1 MKGRDNYEYM
11 TAGSVPRTICELAVP
26 TIISMLVTA
35 IYNVAD
41 TYFVGRIDTQSTAA
55 IGISFS
61 AMSVVQ
67 AFGFFFGHGSGNYIS
82 RMLGARKTG
91 HAETMATIGLFS
103 SFAAGTVIAITGI
116 IFLGPLC
123 MALGSTE
130 TILPYAKEYLGIIL
144 IGTPFMAA
152 SLTLNNQ
159 IRFKGNAKYAMVG
172 IISGALI
179 NIIMD
184 PILIFGFDMGVRG
197 AAIATISGQI
207 IGFAALLF
215 IDRRTGTF
223 SVSFRAFKPTVRA
236 YIEIIKGGLPS
247 LLRQGLLSISTI
259 LLNVAAKE
267 YGDSAIAGMAITTR
281 IIYILNAIVIGL
293 GQGYQPVCGFN
304 YGAKLYGRVCEGFW
318 FCVKAGTLFFL
329 TCSVLGYIFAP
340 EAVAIFR
347 KEDAMVIEIGAE
359 ALRWQLIALPFGA
372 FTLVSNMMLQT
383 IRKAGRAALLASA
396 RQGLFFI
403 PCILILP
410 HLIGIRGVE
419 MTQAI
424 ADILSFLLA
433 LPLTL
438 GTLKEMKSLSQKQG
452 VICTKSLK
460 KS

>member
-179 NIIMD
+179 NIILD

-304 YGAKLYGRVCEGFW
+304 YGAKLYGRVCKGFR

-452 VICTKSLK
+452 SSVQNL
-460 KS
+460 

>member
-1 MKGRDNYEYM
+1 MKGRDNFEYM
-11 TAGSVPRTICELAVP
+11 TAGSVPQTICELAVP

-91 HAETMATIGLFS
+91 HAETMATVGLFS
-103 SFAAGTVIAITGI
+103 SFLAGTLIAATGL
-116 IFLGPLC
+116 IFLTPIC
-123 MALGSTE
+123 HALGSTD

-159 IRFKGNAKYAMVG
+159 IRFKGNAKYAMIG

-184 PILIFGFDMGVRG
+184 PILIFGFDMGVKG

-236 YIEIIKGGLPS
+236 YMEIVKGGLPS

-304 YGAKLYGRVCEGFW
+304 YGAKLYGRVMDGFW

-329 TCSVLGYIFAP
+329 TCSILGYIFAP

-347 KEDAMVIEIGAE
+347 KEDATVISIGAH

-403 PCILILP
+403 PCILVLP

-424 ADILSFLLA
+424 ADILSFMLA
-433 LPLTL
+433 LPLTIS
-438 GTLKEMKSLSQKQG
+438 TLKEMNRLQKGCTGVQSL
-452 VICTKSLK
+452 
-460 KS
+460 

>member
-1 MKGRDNYEYM
+1 MKGRDNFEYM

-91 HAETMATIGLFS
+91 HAETMATVGLFS
-103 SFAAGTVIAITGI
+103 SFLAGTLIAATGM
-116 IFLGPLC
+116 IFLTPIC
-123 MALGSTE
+123 HALGSTD

-159 IRFKGNAKYAMVG
+159 IRFKGNAKYAMIG

-184 PILIFGFDMGVRG
+184 PILIFGFDMGVKG

-223 SVSFRAFKPTVRA
+223 SVSFRAFKPTAKA
-236 YIEIIKGGLPS
+236 YMEIIKGGLPS

-304 YGAKLYGRVCEGFW
+304 YGAKLYGRVMDGFW

-329 TCSVLGYIFAP
+329 TCSILGYIFAP

-347 KEDAMVIEIGAE
+347 KEDATVISIGAH

-403 PCILILP
+403 PCILVLP

-419 MTQAI
+419 MTQAV
-424 ADILSFLLA
+424 ADILSFMLA
-433 LPLTL
+433 LPLTIS
-438 GTLKEMKSLSQKQG
+438 TLKEMNRLQKGCTGVQSL
-452 VICTKSLK
+452 
-460 KS
+460 

>member
-179 NIIMD
+179 NIILD

-383 IRKAGRAALLASA
+383 IRKAGRATLLASA

-452 VICTKSLK
+452 SSVQNL
-460 KS
+460 

>member
-1 MKGRDNYEYM
+1 MKGKDNFEYM
-11 TAGSVPRTICELAVP
+11 TARPVPQTICELAVP
-26 TIISMLVTA
+26 TIISMLVSA

-103 SFAAGTVIAITGI
+103 SFLAGTLIAVAGL
-116 IFLGPLC
+116 IFLTPVC
-123 MALGSTE
+123 RALGSTD
-130 TILPYAKEYLGIIL
+130 TILPYAREYLGIIL

-159 IRFKGNAKYAMVG
+159 IRFKGNAKYAMIG

-184 PILIFGFDMGVRG
+184 PILIFTFDMGVKG

-207 IGFAALLF
+207 IGFAALLL
-215 IDRRTGTF
+215 IDRRTGSF
-223 SVSFRAFKPTVRA
+223 SVSFKAFKPTVKA
-236 YIEIIKGGLPS
+236 YVEIIKGGLPS

-293 GQGYQPVCGFN
+293 GQGYQPLCGFN
-304 YGAKLYGRVCEGFW
+304 YGARLYGRVMDGFW

-329 TCSVLGYIFAP
+329 TCSILGYIFAP

-347 KEDAMVIEIGAE
+347 KEDAMVISIGAE

-403 PCILILP
+403 PCILVLP

-424 ADILSFLLA
+424 ADILSFALA

-438 GTLKEMKSLSQKQG
+438 STLKDMNRLSKGCTG
-452 VICTKSLK
+452 VQSH
-460 KS
+460 

>member
-1 MKGRDNYEYM
+1 MKGRDNFEYM

-91 HAETMATIGLFS
+91 HAETMATVGLFS
-103 SFAAGTVIAITGI
+103 SFLAGTLIAATGL
-116 IFLGPLC
+116 IFLTPIC
-123 MALGSTE
+123 HALGSTD

-159 IRFKGNAKYAMVG
+159 IRFKGNAKYAMID

-184 PILIFGFDMGVRG
+184 PILIFGFDMGVKG

-223 SVSFRAFKPTVRA
+223 SVSFRAFKPTVKA
-236 YIEIIKGGLPS
+236 YMEIIKGGLPS

-304 YGAKLYGRVCEGFW
+304 YGAKLYGRVMDGFW

-329 TCSVLGYIFAP
+329 TCSILGYIFAP

-347 KEDAMVIEIGAE
+347 KEDATVISIGAH

-403 PCILILP
+403 PCILVLP

-419 MTQAI
+419 MTQAV
-424 ADILSFLLA
+424 ADILSFMLA
-433 LPLTL
+433 LPLTIS
-438 GTLKEMKSLSQKQG
+438 TLKEMNRLQKGCTGVQSL
-452 VICTKSLK
+452 
-460 KS
+460 

>member
-1 MKGRDNYEYM
+1 MKGRDNFEYM

-91 HAETMATIGLFS
+91 HAETMATVGLFS
-103 SFAAGTVIAITGI
+103 SFLAGTLIAATGL
-116 IFLGPLC
+116 IFLTPIC
-123 MALGSTE
+123 HALGSTD

-159 IRFKGNAKYAMVG
+159 IRFKGNAKYAMIG

-184 PILIFGFDMGVRG
+184 PILIFGFDMGVKG

-223 SVSFRAFKPTVRA
+223 SVSFRAFKPTAKA
-236 YIEIIKGGLPS
+236 YMEIIKGGLPS

-304 YGAKLYGRVCEGFW
+304 YGAKLYGRVMDGFW

-329 TCSVLGYIFAP
+329 TCSILGYIFAP

-347 KEDAMVIEIGAE
+347 KEDATVISIGAH

-403 PCILILP
+403 PCILVLP

-419 MTQAI
+419 MTQAV
-424 ADILSFLLA
+424 ADILSFMLA
-433 LPLTL
+433 LPLTIS
-438 GTLKEMKSLSQKQG
+438 TLKEMNRLQKGCTGVQSL
-452 VICTKSLK
+452 
-460 KS
+460 

>member
-1 MKGRDNYEYM
+1 MKGRDNYEYI

-223 SVSFRAFKPTVRA
+223 SVSFRAFKPTFRA

-452 VICTKSLK
+452 SSVQNL
-460 KS
+460 

>member
-1 MKGRDNYEYM
+1 MKGKDNFEYM
-11 TAGSVPRTICELAVP
+11 TARPVPQTICELAVP
-26 TIISMLVTA
+26 TIISMLVSA

-103 SFAAGTVIAITGI
+103 SFLAGTLIAVTGL
-116 IFLGPLC
+116 IFLTPVC
-123 MALGSTE
+123 RALGSTD
-130 TILPYAKEYLGIIL
+130 TILPYAREYLGIIL

-159 IRFKGNAKYAMVG
+159 IRFKGNAKYAMIG

-184 PILIFGFDMGVRG
+184 PILIFTFDMGVKG

-207 IGFAALLF
+207 IGFAALLL
-215 IDRRTGTF
+215 IDRRTGSF
-223 SVSFRAFKPTVRA
+223 SVSFKAFKPTVKA
-236 YIEIIKGGLPS
+236 YVEIIKGGLPS

-293 GQGYQPVCGFN
+293 GQGYQPLCGFN
-304 YGAKLYGRVCEGFW
+304 YGARLYGRVMDGFW

-329 TCSVLGYIFAP
+329 TCSILGYIFAP

-452 VICTKSLK
+452 SSVQNL
-460 KS
+460 

>member
-1 MKGRDNYEYM
+1 MKGKDNFEYM
-11 TAGSVPRTICELAVP
+11 TARPVPQTICELAVP
-26 TIISMLVTA
+26 TIISMLVSA

-103 SFAAGTVIAITGI
+103 SFLAGTLIAATGL
-116 IFLGPLC
+116 IFLTPIC
-123 MALGSTE
+123 HALGSTD

-172 IISGALI
+172 IISGAFI
-179 NIIMD
+179 NIILD

-452 VICTKSLK
+452 SSVQNL
-460 KS
+460 

>member
-179 NIIMD
+179 NIILD

-347 KEDAMVIEIGAE
+347 KEDAMVIEIGAD
-359 ALRWQLIALPFGA
+359 ALMWQLIALPFGA

-452 VICTKSLK
+452 SSVQNL
-460 KS
+460 

>member
-61 AMSVVQ
+61 AMSVV
-67 AFGFFFGHGSGNYIS
+67 HGSGNYIS

-172 IISGALI
+172 IISGAFI

-452 VICTKSLK
+452 SSVQNL
-460 KS
+460 

>member
-452 VICTKSLK
+452 LSVQNL
-460 KS
+460 

>member
-1 MKGRDNYEYM
+1 MKGKDNFEYM
-11 TAGSVPRTICELAVP
+11 TARPVPQTICELAVP
-26 TIISMLVTA
+26 TIISMLVSA

-103 SFAAGTVIAITGI
+103 SFLAGTLIAVAGL
-116 IFLGPLC
+116 IFLTPVC
-123 MALGSTE
+123 RALGSTD
-130 TILPYAKEYLGIIL
+130 TILPYAREYLGIIL

-159 IRFKGNAKYAMVG
+159 IRFKGNAKYAMIG

-184 PILIFGFDMGVRG
+184 PILIFTFDMGVKG

-207 IGFAALLF
+207 IGFAALLL
-215 IDRRTGTF
+215 IDRRTGSF
-223 SVSFRAFKPTVRA
+223 SVSFKAFKPTVKA
-236 YIEIIKGGLPS
+236 YVEIIKGGLPS

-293 GQGYQPVCGFN
+293 GQGYQPLCGFN
-304 YGAKLYGRVCEGFW
+304 YGARLYGRVMDGFW

-329 TCSVLGYIFAP
+329 TCSILGYIFAP

-452 VICTKSLK
+452 SSVQNL
-460 KS
+460 

>member
-91 HAETMATIGLFS
+91 HAETMATVGLFS
-103 SFAAGTVIAITGI
+103 SFLAGTLIAATGL
-116 IFLGPLC
+116 IFLTPIC
-123 MALGSTE
+123 HALGSTD

-159 IRFKGNAKYAMVG
+159 IRFKGNAKYAMIG
-172 IISGALI
+172 IISGAFI

-184 PILIFGFDMGVRG
+184 PILIFGFDMGVKG

-223 SVSFRAFKPTVRA
+223 SVSFRAFKPTVKA
-236 YIEIIKGGLPS
+236 YMEIIKGGLPS

-281 IIYILNAIVIGL
+281 ISNRIGTGLSACLRLQLRGETVWPRDGWILVLRKGRDTLFSHLFHSGIYI
-293 GQGYQPVCGFN
+293 
-304 YGAKLYGRVCEGFW
+304 
-318 FCVKAGTLFFL
+318 
-329 TCSVLGYIFAP
+329 
-340 EAVAIFR
+340 
-347 KEDAMVIEIGAE
+347 
-359 ALRWQLIALPFGA
+359 
-372 FTLVSNMMLQT
+372 
-383 IRKAGRAALLASA
+383 
-396 RQGLFFI
+396 
-403 PCILILP
+403 
-410 HLIGIRGVE
+410 
-419 MTQAI
+419 
-424 ADILSFLLA
+424 
-433 LPLTL
+433 
-438 GTLKEMKSLSQKQG
+438 
-452 VICTKSLK
+452 CT
-460 KS
+460 

>member
-179 NIIMD
+179 NIILD
-184 PILIFGFDMGVRG
+184 LILIFGFDMGVRG

-383 IRKAGRAALLASA
+383 IRKAGRATLLASA

-452 VICTKSLK
+452 SSVQNL
-460 KS
+460 

>member
-1 MKGRDNYEYM
+1 MKGRDNFEYM
-11 TAGSVPRTICELAVP
+11 TAGSVPQTICELAVP

-91 HAETMATIGLFS
+91 HAETMATVGLFS
-103 SFAAGTVIAITGI
+103 SFLAGTLIAATGL
-116 IFLGPLC
+116 IFLTPIC
-123 MALGSTE
+123 HALGSTD

-159 IRFKGNAKYAMVG
+159 IRFKGNAKYAMIG

-184 PILIFGFDMGVRG
+184 PILIFGFDMGVKG

-223 SVSFRAFKPTVRA
+223 SVSFRTFKPTVKA
-236 YIEIIKGGLPS
+236 YMEIIKGGLPS

-304 YGAKLYGRVCEGFW
+304 YGAKLYGRVMDGFW

-329 TCSVLGYIFAP
+329 TCSILGYIFAP

-347 KEDAMVIEIGAE
+347 KEDATVISIGAH

-403 PCILILP
+403 PCILVLP

-424 ADILSFLLA
+424 ADILSFMLA
-433 LPLTL
+433 LPLTIS
-438 GTLKEMKSLSQKQG
+438 TLKEMNRLQKGCTGVQSL
-452 VICTKSLK
+452 
-460 KS
+460 

>member
-91 HAETMATIGLFS
+91 HAEAMATIGLFS

-179 NIIMD
+179 NIILD

-452 VICTKSLK
+452 SSVQNL
-460 KS
+460 

>member
-1 MKGRDNYEYM
+1 MKGKDNFEYM

-91 HAETMATIGLFS
+91 HAETMATVGLFS
-103 SFAAGTVIAITGI
+103 SFLAGTLIATTGM
-116 IFLGPLC
+116 IFLTPIC
-123 MALGSTE
+123 HALGSTD

-159 IRFKGNAKYAMVG
+159 IRFKGNAKYAMIG

-184 PILIFGFDMGVRG
+184 PILIFGFDMGVKG

-223 SVSFRAFKPTVRA
+223 SVSFRAFKPTAKA
-236 YIEIIKGGLPS
+236 YMEIIKGGLPS

-304 YGAKLYGRVCEGFW
+304 YGAKLYGRVMDGFW

-329 TCSVLGYIFAP
+329 TCSILGYIFAP

-347 KEDAMVIEIGAE
+347 KEDATVISIGAH

-403 PCILILP
+403 PCILVLP

-419 MTQAI
+419 MTQAV
-424 ADILSFLLA
+424 ADILSFMLA
-433 LPLTL
+433 LPLTIS
-438 GTLKEMKSLSQKQG
+438 TLKEMNRLQKGCTGVQSL
-452 VICTKSLK
+452 
-460 KS
+460 

>member
-159 IRFKGNAKYAMVG
+159 IRFKGNAK
-172 IISGALI
+172 
-179 NIIMD
+179 
-184 PILIFGFDMGVRG
+184 
-197 AAIATISGQI
+197 
-207 IGFAALLF
+207 
-215 IDRRTGTF
+215 
-223 SVSFRAFKPTVRA
+223 
-236 YIEIIKGGLPS
+236 
-247 LLRQGLLSISTI
+247 
-259 LLNVAAKE
+259 
-267 YGDSAIAGMAITTR
+267 
-281 IIYILNAIVIGL
+281 
-293 GQGYQPVCGFN
+293 
-304 YGAKLYGRVCEGFW
+304 
-318 FCVKAGTLFFL
+318 
-329 TCSVLGYIFAP
+329 
-340 EAVAIFR
+340 
-347 KEDAMVIEIGAE
+347 
-359 ALRWQLIALPFGA
+359 
-372 FTLVSNMMLQT
+372 
-383 IRKAGRAALLASA
+383 
-396 RQGLFFI
+396 
-403 PCILILP
+403 
-410 HLIGIRGVE
+410 
-419 MTQAI
+419 
-424 ADILSFLLA
+424 
-433 LPLTL
+433 
-438 GTLKEMKSLSQKQG
+438 
-452 VICTKSLK
+452 
-460 KS
+460 

>member
-172 IISGALI
+172 IISGAFI
-179 NIIMD
+179 NIILD

-247 LLRQGLLSISTI
+247 LLGSQRVWRQRHCRNGDNHKDNIHSECHSNRIGTGLPACLRLQLRGKTLRQGLRGI
-259 LLNVAAKE
+259 LVLRKGRNTLFP
-267 YGDSAIAGMAITTR
+267 YMLRSW
-281 IIYILNAIVIGL
+281 IYI
-293 GQGYQPVCGFN
+293 
-304 YGAKLYGRVCEGFW
+304 R
-318 FCVKAGTLFFL
+318 T
-329 TCSVLGYIFAP
+329 
-340 EAVAIFR
+340 
-347 KEDAMVIEIGAE
+347 
-359 ALRWQLIALPFGA
+359 
-372 FTLVSNMMLQT
+372 
-383 IRKAGRAALLASA
+383 
-396 RQGLFFI
+396 
-403 PCILILP
+403 
-410 HLIGIRGVE
+410 
-419 MTQAI
+419 
-424 ADILSFLLA
+424 
-433 LPLTL
+433 
-438 GTLKEMKSLSQKQG
+438 
-452 VICTKSLK
+452 
-460 KS
+460 

>member
-433 LPLTL
+433 MPLTL

-452 VICTKSLK
+452 SSVQNL
-460 KS
+460 

>member
-179 NIIMD
+179 NIILD
-184 PILIFGFDMGVRG
+184 PILIFGLDMGVRG

-347 KEDAMVIEIGAE
+347 KEDAMIIEIGAE

-452 VICTKSLK
+452 SYVQNL
-460 KS
+460 

>member
-1 MKGRDNYEYM
+1 MKGRDNFEYM

-91 HAETMATIGLFS
+91 HAETMATVGLFS
-103 SFAAGTVIAITGI
+103 SFLAGTLIAATGL
-116 IFLGPLC
+116 IFLTPIC
-123 MALGSTE
+123 HALGSTD

-159 IRFKGNAKYAMVG
+159 IRFKGN
-172 IISGALI
+172 GALI

-184 PILIFGFDMGVRG
+184 PILIFGFDMGVKG

-223 SVSFRAFKPTVRA
+223 SVSFRAFKPTAKA
-236 YIEIIKGGLPS
+236 YMEIIKGGLPS

-281 IIYILNAIVIGL
+281 IIYILR
-293 GQGYQPVCGFN
+293 
-304 YGAKLYGRVCEGFW
+304 KGRD
-318 FCVKAGTLFFL
+318 TLF
-329 TCSVLGYIFAP
+329 SH
-340 EAVAIFR
+340 
-347 KEDAMVIEIGAE
+347 
-359 ALRWQLIALPFGA
+359 
-372 FTLVSNMMLQT
+372 
-383 IRKAGRAALLASA
+383 
-396 RQGLFFI
+396 LF
-403 PCILILP
+403 
-410 HLIGIRGVE
+410 HSGIY
-419 MTQAI
+419 
-424 ADILSFLLA
+424 
-433 LPLTL
+433 
-438 GTLKEMKSLSQKQG
+438 
-452 VICTKSLK
+452 ICT
-460 KS
+460 

>member
-1 MKGRDNYEYM
+1 MKGRDNFEYM

-91 HAETMATIGLFS
+91 HAETMATVGLFS
-103 SFAAGTVIAITGI
+103 SFLAGTLIAATGL
-116 IFLGPLC
+116 IFLTPIC
-123 MALGSTE
+123 HALGSTD

-159 IRFKGNAKYAMVG
+159 IRFKGNAKYAMIG

-184 PILIFGFDMGVRG
+184 PILIFGFDMGVKG

-236 YIEIIKGGLPS
+236 YMEIVKGGLPS

-304 YGAKLYGRVCEGFW
+304 YGAKLYGRVMDGFW

-329 TCSVLGYIFAP
+329 TCSILGYIFAP

-347 KEDAMVIEIGAE
+347 KEDATVISIGAH

-403 PCILILP
+403 PCILVLP

-419 MTQAI
+419 MTQAV
-424 ADILSFLLA
+424 ADILSFMLA
-433 LPLTL
+433 LPLTIS
-438 GTLKEMKSLSQKQG
+438 TLKEMNRLQKGCTGVQSL
-452 VICTKSLK
+452 
-460 KS
+460 

>member
-1 MKGRDNYEYM
+1 MTGRDNYEYM

-103 SFAAGTVIAITGI
+103 SFASGTVIAITGI

-452 VICTKSLK
+452 SSVQNL
-460 KS
+460 

>member
-172 IISGALI
+172 IISGAFI
-179 NIIMD
+179 NIILD

-452 VICTKSLK
+452 SSVQNL
-460 KS
+460 

>member
-1 MKGRDNYEYM
+1 MKGRDNFEYM

-91 HAETMATIGLFS
+91 HAETMATVGLFS
-103 SFAAGTVIAITGI
+103 SFLAGTLIAATGL
-116 IFLGPLC
+116 IFLTPIC
-123 MALGSTE
+123 HALGSTD

-159 IRFKGNAKYAMVG
+159 IRFKGNAKYAMIG

-184 PILIFGFDMGVRG
+184 PILIFGFDMGVKG

-223 SVSFRAFKPTVRA
+223 SVSFRAFKPTVKA
-236 YIEIIKGGLPS
+236 YMEIIKGGLPS

-304 YGAKLYGRVCEGFW
+304 YGAKLYGRVMDGFW

-329 TCSVLGYIFAP
+329 TCSILGYIFAP

-347 KEDAMVIEIGAE
+347 KEDATVISIGAH

-403 PCILILP
+403 PCILVLP

-424 ADILSFLLA
+424 ADILSFMLA
-433 LPLTL
+433 LPLTIS
-438 GTLKEMKSLSQKQG
+438 TLKEMNRLQKGRTGVQSL
-452 VICTKSLK
+452 
-460 KS
+460 

>member
-103 SFAAGTVIAITGI
+103 SFAASTVIAITGI

-452 VICTKSLK
+452 LSVQNL
-460 KS
+460 

>member
-347 KEDAMVIEIGAE
+347 RRHGNRNRSGGTQVAAHSFAVRSLYPCEQHDAPDNQESRKGCTSRICPSGALFYSVYSDT
-359 ALRWQLIALPFGA
+359 ASSDRDKGCGNDTGNSRHP
-372 FTLVSNMMLQT
+372 LVPSCP
-383 IRKAGRAALLASA
+383 AAHTRHA
-396 RQGLFFI
+396 
-403 PCILILP
+403 
-410 HLIGIRGVE
+410 
-419 MTQAI
+419 
-424 ADILSFLLA
+424 
-433 LPLTL
+433 
-438 GTLKEMKSLSQKQG
+438 
-452 VICTKSLK
+452 
-460 KS
+460 

>member
-223 SVSFRAFKPTVRA
+223 SVSFRAFKPTFRA

-452 VICTKSLK
+452 SSVQNL
-460 KS
+460 